1 MLDSRV
7 CVRLGEQHL
16 ATPAWP
22 PRCPKGKRRMGHS
35 QISAMAKA
43 RTKCTERLHPMARE
57 LCLWPDFRVGKSY
70 YNLPSKN
77 PGAKFVMKNRTI
89 LGSAF
94 SEAHISEARTQLQR
108 SFELGNWA
116 GEVSM
121 MIVCLGL
128 CDVGLGL

>member
-1 MLDSRV
+1 MPQGQKTHGTFPNKRN
-7 CVRLGEQHL
+7 G
-16 ATPAWP
+16 
-22 PRCPKGKRRMGHS
+22 KGSHQVHGT
-35 QISAMAKA
+35 IAPDDT
-43 RTKCTERLHPMARE
+43 RTLSLVSCCTLK
-57 LCLWPDFRVGKSY
+57 WPDFRVGKSY
-70 YNLPSKN
+70 YNLPRKN
-77 PGAKFVMKNRTI
+77 PGAGFVMKNRTI

-116 GEVSM
+116 REGSM